1 MVCVCGV
8 YSHATGSV
16 PSDCWR
22 LSNFEP
28 RFLSYAVAPIS
39 PLLSIEYYVRTVLVW
54 ILGNKKQLRTM
65 TMKDDFK
72 PVMIRVLFREW
83 GESATKVSNT
93 ETPIP
98 VVGIQIV
105 DL

>member
-1 MVCVCGV
+1 
-8 YSHATGSV
+8 
-16 PSDCWR
+16 
-22 LSNFEP
+22 
-28 RFLSYAVAPIS
+28 
-39 PLLSIEYYVRTVLVW
+39 
-54 ILGNKKQLRTM
+54 M

-72 PVMIRVLFREW
+72 PVMIRVLFRER